1 MTITNLLNL
10 LRMFKNYLL
19 TTLRNFRRN
28 KMNTFING
36 SGLALSMACC
46 IAIYVFVEDE
56 YTYDSYHT
64 KADHIYRVVGEFEG
78 NEGTDYQGSVTYPL
92 ANALRND
99 FPDLPLVTQVVAFN
113 EATLKTSEE
122 ASPIMTDTQ
131 RGKGLAYGDKYFLR
145 MFDHPLLAGDQK
157 SILTTPNE
165 VVLTQ
170 ELADRLYGRDY
181 RDRYD
186 ELLGKTLIV
195 NQEPYQ
201 ISGITRNVPQNSNIV
216 FDLLL
221 PIQVYEQDRPWLED
235 AWGTINSSWYT
246 FVLLPDK
253 ETPAQVETQLV
264 AFKDKYLDKEQAAK
278 QSYHLQALLDVHTD
292 EDYGGTIYATPVI
305 LVSAFIVM
313 GIIVLL
319 TACINFINLATAQS
333 VRRAKEIG
341 IRKTLGGVRSQLMM
355 QFLSETF
362 LITLLAAGVALL
374 LADWFVDSLNRYMSV
389 VIHTELAIGPTIIYF
404 LLALCVA
411 VTLLAG
417 YYPARVLSG
426 FRPVDALKQSIS
438 QQKSGFA
445 GKFSL
450 RKTLVVTQFV
460 ISQLLIIG
468 TIVVSM
474 QMRYIRSQDLGFRQ
488 SDMAVVYIPENDQQ
502 KLEAFRNQITSQ
514 AAVTQLSFSS
524 GPPMSSNQSW
534 TGAYNPLRGEDE
546 KYSIERKSVDPQ
558 YLETFGIELLAGRN
572 LREEDRVIDSLP
584 GYNALINER
593 AVKIFSYGSPEEAI
607 GQTMMNGDKEAT
619 IAGVVRD
626 FNNTSLQEEIHP
638 NLMYYGDWVNI
649 AAIQLSERQSI
660 HQLSFVQNAW
670 EKTYPGY
677 FYQALTLDEYFENGA
692 LYLLEDMM
700 FQAFRIFGFLAIMI
714 GCLGLYGLVSYLSLQ
729 RQKEIGVRKVLGA
742 TAPQIVYLFS
752 KEFTLLVLLAFV
764 IAAPLG
770 YFAMQAWLETF
781 VYRIPLSIS
790 YFVLALLASI
800 GIAWVTVGYK
810 SVRAALSNPVDALR
824 SE

>member
-1 MTITNLLNL
+1 
-10 LRMFKNYLL
+10 MFKNYLL

-28 KMNTFING
+28 KMNTFINVT
-36 SGLALSMACC
+36 GLALSMACC

-64 KADHIYRVVGEFEG
+64 KADHIYRVVGKFEG
-78 NEGTDYQGSVTYPL
+78 NEGVSYQGSVTYPL
-92 ANALRND
+92 AKALRND
-99 FPDLPLVTQVVAFN
+99 FPDLSLVTQVVAFD
-113 EATLKTSEE
+113 EAILKISDE
-122 ASPIMTDTQ
+122 ASPIMTDMQ
-131 RGKGLAYGDKYFLR
+131 RGNGLTYADQYFLR
-145 MFDHPLLAGDQK
+145 MFDHPLLVGDSK
-157 SILTTPNE
+157 TILTTPNE

-181 RDRYD
+181 QDRYD

-201 ISGITRNVPQNSNIV
+201 ISGVARNVPQNSNIV

-221 PIQVYEQDRPWLED
+221 PIQAYEQDKPWLED
-235 AWGTINSSWYT
+235 AWGNINSDWFT
-246 FVLLPDK
+246 FVLLP
-253 ETPAQVETQLV
+253 EAEAPAQVEAQLV
-264 AFKDKYLDKEQAAK
+264 AFKDKYHDEEQAAK
-278 QSYHLQALLDVHTD
+278 QSYSLQALPDVHTN
-292 EDYGGTIYATPVI
+292 EDYEGTLYATPALLI
-305 LVSAFIVM
+305 GAFIVM

-341 IRKTLGGVRSQLMM
+341 IRKTLGGVRSQLMI
-355 QFLSETF
+355 QFLGETF
-362 LITLLAAGVALL
+362 LITLLAAGASLL
-374 LADWFVDSLNRYMSV
+374 LADWFVEGFNHYMSV
-389 VIHTELAIGPTIIYF
+389 VIHTELAIGTTVIYF
-404 LLALCVA
+404 LLALCLVI
-411 VTLLAG
+411 TLLAG

-426 FRPVDALKQSIS
+426 FRPVDALKQSMG

-450 RKTLVVTQFV
+450 RKVLVVTQFV

-468 TIVVSM
+468 TIVVSV
-474 QMRYIRSQDLGFRQ
+474 QMRYLRSQDLGFRQ
-488 SDMAVVYIPENDQQ
+488 DDMAVVFIPENDQQ
-502 KLEAFRNQITSQ
+502 KLEAFRSKITNQ
-514 AAVTQLSFSS
+514 AAVTQVSFSS
-524 GPPMSSNQSW
+524 GPPMSTSQSW

-546 KYSIERKSVDPQ
+546 KYRIERKNVDPQ

-572 LREEDRVIDSLP
+572 LREEDKVIDSLSA
-584 GYNALINER
+584 YNVLLNEQ
-593 AVKIFSYGSPEEAI
+593 AVKIFGYGSPEEAI
-607 GQTMMNGDKEAT
+607 GQVQMQGDNTAT
-619 IAGVVRD
+619 IVGVVRD

-638 NLMYYGDWVNI
+638 CFLYYNDWINI
-649 AAIQLSERQSI
+649 AAIQLTERQSI
-660 HQLSFVQNAW
+660 HQLAFVQDAW
-670 EKTYPGY
+670 KEIYPDH
-677 FYQALTLDEYFENGA
+677 FYQAMTMDEYFENGA
-692 LYLLEDMM
+692 MYLLEDLM
-700 FQAFRIFGFLAIMI
+700 FQAFRIFAFLAIII

-781 VYRIPLSIS
+781 VYRIELSVA
-790 YFVLALLASI
+790 YFALALLASI
-800 GIAWVTVGYK
+800 SIAWITVGYK

>member
-1 MTITNLLNL
+1 ML
-10 LRMFKNYLL
+10 KNYLL

-36 SGLALSMACC
+36 AGLALSMACC

-56 YTYDSYHT
+56 YTFDSHHT
-64 KADHIYRVVGEFEG
+64 KADHIYRVVGQYEG
-78 NEGTDYQGSVTYPL
+78 NEGINYQGSTTYPL

-99 FPDLPLVTQVVAFN
+99 FPDLPLVTQVVAFH
-113 EATLKTSEE
+113 EAILKTSDQ
-122 ASPIMTDTQ
+122 ASPILTDTQ
-131 RGKGLAYGDKYFLR
+131 RGNGLTYADPYFLR
-145 MFDHPLLAGDQK
+145 MFDHPLLAGDTK
-157 SILTTPNE
+157 TILTTPSE

-170 ELADRLYGRDY
+170 KLADQLYGRDY

-201 ISGITRNVPQNSNIV
+201 ISGVTRDVPQNSNIV
-216 FDLLL
+216 FDVLL
-221 PIQVYEQDRPWLED
+221 PIQAYERDRDWLED
-235 AWGTINSSWYT
+235 AWGNVNSDWFT
-246 FVLLPDK
+246 FVLLPDA
-253 ETPAQVETQLV
+253 EAPARIESQLV
-264 AFKDKYLDKEQAAK
+264 AFTDKYHDEEEAAK
-278 QSYHLQALLDVHTD
+278 QSYSLQALADVHTD
-292 EDYGGTIYATPVI
+292 EDYGGTIYATPTI
-305 LVSAFIVM
+305 LIGAFLVM

-341 IRKTLGGVRSQLMM
+341 IRKTLGGVRSQLMI

-362 LITLLAAGVALL
+362 LITLLAAGAAVL
-374 LADWFVDSLNRYMSV
+374 LADWFLAAFSQYLSV
-389 VIHTELAIGPTIIYF
+389 VIHTTYTVDITIVYF
-404 LLALCVA
+404 LLVLCLVI
-411 VTLLAG
+411 TLLAG

-426 FRPVDALKQSIS
+426 FRPVDALKQSMS

-474 QMRYIRSQDLGFRQ
+474 QMRYLREQDLGFRQ
-488 SDMAVVYIPENDQQ
+488 DDMAVVYVPENDRQ
-502 KLEAFRNQITSQ
+502 KLKAFRNQIVNQ
-514 AAVTQLSFSS
+514 AAVAQVSFSS
-524 GPPMSSNQSW
+524 GPPMSSSQSW
-534 TGAYNPLRGEDE
+534 TGAYNPLRGETE
-546 KYSIERKSVDPQ
+546 KYGIERKSVDPQ
-558 YLETFGIELLAGRN
+558 YLETFEITLVTGRN
-572 LREEDRVIDSLP
+572 LREEDKLVPEDSLP
-584 GYNALINER
+584 DYNVLINEQ
-593 AVKIFSYGSPEEAI
+593 AVKTFGYGTPEEAV
-607 GQTMMNGDKEAT
+607 GQVLMDGDRRAN
-619 IAGVVRD
+619 IVGVVQD
-626 FNNTSLQEEIHP
+626 FNNTSLQRELHP
-638 NLMYYGDWVNI
+638 NLLYYGSWINI
-649 AAIQLSERQSI
+649 AAIQLTERQSI
-660 HQLSFVQNAW
+660 HQLSFVQDAW
-670 EKTYPGY
+670 QETYPDH
-677 FYQALTLDEYFENGA
+677 FYQALTMEEYFESGA
-692 LYLLEDMM
+692 MYIMEDIM
-700 FQAFRIFGFLAIMI
+700 FQAFRIFGFLAIAI

-781 VYRIPLSIS
+781 VYRIPLSIT
-790 YFVLALLASI
+790 YFALALLASV

>member
-1 MTITNLLNL
+1 
-10 LRMFKNYLL
+10 MFKNYLL

-28 KMNTFING
+28 KMNTLING
-36 SGLALSMACC
+36 AGLALSMACC
-46 IAIYVFVEDE
+46 IAIYVFFEDE

-64 KADHIYRVVGEFEG
+64 KADRIYRVVGEFNG
-78 NEGTDYQGSVTYPL
+78 NEGTNYQGSVTYPL
-92 ANALRND
+92 ANALRDD
-99 FPDLPLVTQVVAFN
+99 FPDLPLVTKVVAHD
-113 EATLKTSEE
+113 EAILKTSDE

-131 RGKGLAYGDKYFLR
+131 RGKGLTYADEYFLR

-170 ELADRLYGRDY
+170 ELADRLYGQDY
-181 RDRYD
+181 QDRYD
-186 ELLGKTLIV
+186 ALVGKTLIV

-201 ISGITRNVPQNSNIV
+201 ISGVTRNVPQNSNIV

-221 PIQVYEQDRPWLED
+221 PIQAYEQNKPWLED

-246 FVLLPDK
+246 FVLLSDK

-264 AFKDKYLDKEQAAK
+264 AFKDKYLEEEQAAK
-278 QSYHLQALLDVHTD
+278 QSYHLQALPDVHTD
-292 EDYGGTIYATPVI
+292 EDYGGTTYATPAI

-341 IRKTLGGVRSQLMM
+341 IRKTLGGVRSQLML

-374 LADWFVDSLNRYMSV
+374 IADWFVSALNQYMSV
-389 VIHTELAIGPTIIYF
+389 VIHTELAIGSTVVYF
-404 LLALCVA
+404 LLALCLA

-426 FRPVDALKQSIS
+426 FRPVDALKQTMS

-450 RKTLVVTQFV
+450 RKVLVVTQFV

-488 SDMAVVYIPENDQQ
+488 DDMAVVYIPENDRL
-502 KLEAFRNQITSQ
+502 KLEAFRNKITNQ
-514 AAVTQLSFSS
+514 AAVTQVSFSS
-524 GPPMSSNQSW
+524 GPPMSSSQSW
-534 TGAYNPLRGEDE
+534 LGAYNPLRGEDE
-546 KYSIERKSVDPQ
+546 KYGIERKHIDPQ
-558 YLETFGIELLAGRN
+558 YLKTFGISLVAGRD
-572 LREEDRVIDSLP
+572 LREEDKVVPEDSLP

-593 AVKIFSYGSPEEAI
+593 AVKTFGFDSPEEAI
-607 GQTMMNGDKEAT
+607 GQTLVHGEQEAN
-619 IAGVVRD
+619 IVGVVRD
-626 FNNTSLQEEIHP
+626 FNNTSLQKEIHP
-638 NLMYYGDWVNI
+638 TLMYYGDWVNI

-660 HQLSFVQNAW
+660 HQLSFVRDAW
-670 EKTYPGY
+670 EETYPDY
-677 FYQALTLDEYFENGA
+677 FYQALTLDEYFESGA
-692 LYLLEDMM
+692 MYLLEDMM
-700 FQAFRIFGFLAIMI
+700 FQAFRIFGFLAIII

-781 VYRIPLSIS
+781 VYRIELSVA
-790 YFVLALLASI
+790 YFVLALLASV
-800 GIAWVTVGYK
+800 GIAWLTVGYK
-810 SVRAALSNPVDALR
+810 SVRAALANPVDALR
-824 SE
+824 NE

>member
-1 MTITNLLNL
+1 
-10 LRMFKNYLL
+10 
-19 TTLRNFRRN
+19 
-28 KMNTFING
+28 MNTFING
-36 SGLALSMACC
+36 AGLALSMACC
-46 IAIYVFVEDE
+46 IAIYVFMEDE
-56 YTYDSYHT
+56 YTYDSYHIN
-64 KADHIYRVVGEFEG
+64 ADHIYRVVGQYEG
-78 NEGTDYQGSVTYPL
+78 NEGINYQGSTTYPL
-92 ANALRND
+92 ATALRND
-99 FPDLPLVTQVVAFN
+99 FPDLPLVTQVVAHN
-113 EATLKTSEE
+113 EAILKASEE

-131 RGKGLAYGDKYFLR
+131 RGKGLTYADQYFLR

-157 SILTTPNE
+157 SLLTTPNE

-170 ELADRLYGRDY
+170 ELADRLHGQNYQ
-181 RDRYD
+181 DRYD
-186 ELLGKTLIV
+186 ALLGQTLIV

-221 PIQVYEQDRPWLED
+221 PIQAYEQDKPWLED
-235 AWGTINSSWYT
+235 AWGNINSDWYT

-253 ETPAQVETQLV
+253 ETPAQVEAQLV
-264 AFKDKYLDKEQAAK
+264 AFTDKYHDEEEAAK
-278 QSYHLQALLDVHTD
+278 QSYHLQALADVHTD
-292 EDYGGTIYATPVI
+292 EDYGGTMYATPVI
-305 LVSAFIVM
+305 LISAFVVM

-341 IRKTLGGVRSQLMM
+341 IRKTLGGVRSQLMI

-362 LITLLAAGVALL
+362 LITLLAAGAALL
-374 LADWFVDSLNRYMSV
+374 IADWFVSALNQYMSV
-389 VIHTELAIGPTIIYF
+389 VIHTELAIGPTVVYF
-404 LLALCVA
+404 LLALCLA

-417 YYPARVLSG
+417 YYPARVLSS
-426 FRPVDALKQSIS
+426 FRPVEALKQSMS

-450 RKTLVVTQFV
+450 RKVLVVTQFV

-488 SDMAVVYIPENDQQ
+488 DDMAVVYIPENDRL
-502 KLEAFRNQITSQ
+502 KLEAFRNKITNQ
-514 AAVTQLSFSS
+514 AAVTQVSFSS

-534 TGAYNPLRGEDE
+534 SGGAYNPLRGEDE
-546 KYSIERKSVDPQ
+546 KYGIERKCVDPR
-558 YLETFGIELLAGRN
+558 YLNTFGISLVAGRN
-572 LREEDRVIDSLP
+572 LRKEDKIVPEDSLP
-584 GYNALINER
+584 SYNALINER
-593 AVKIFSYGSPEEAI
+593 AVKIFGFNSPEDAI
-607 GQTMMNGDKEAT
+607 GQTLVHGDREAN
-619 IAGVVRD
+619 IVGVVRD
-626 FNNTSLQEEIHP
+626 FNNTSLQKEIHP

-649 AAIQLSERQSI
+649 AAIQLSEKQSI
-660 HQLSFVQNAW
+660 HQLSFVRNAW
-670 EKTYPGY
+670 EETYPDH
-677 FYQALTLDEYFENGA
+677 FYQALTLDEYFESGA
-692 LYLLEDMM
+692 MYLLEDMM

-742 TAPQIVYLFS
+742 TVPQIVYLFS

-781 VYRIPLSIS
+781 VYRIDLSVA
-790 YFVLALLASI
+790 YFALALLASV

-810 SVRAALSNPVDALR
+810 SVRAALANPVEALR